1 MSILN
6 VLLNLNKI
14 FPEKANFKDVEI
26 VLGKSGHTS
35 STELFYR
42 NLIYRDFPL
51 GSGEVYVINEKG
63 VVMNLFNDE
72 KGNEWSC
79 NSLVCNIDVHPTLRR
94 LKNIISQITLTSQST
109 LPDLLNYFD
118 LCSPDLLNYFDLC
131 SANFK
136 SISKKGHP
144 EVCQTSHSPCDSQL
158 LFLRHLSPHFP
169 LVRKLI
175 SHIYECQ
182 KAYKRC
188 QGQ

>member
-63 VVMNLFNDE
+63 VVMNLLMMRKEMN
-72 KGNEWSC
+72 
-79 NSLVCNIDVHPTLRR
+79 
-94 LKNIISQITLTSQST
+94 
-109 LPDLLNYFD
+109 
-118 LCSPDLLNYFDLC
+118 
-131 SANFK
+131 
-136 SISKKGHP
+136 GHAI
-144 EVCQTSHSPCDSQL
+144 L
-158 LFLRHLSPHFP
+158 LFVILMFTQHLDD
-169 LVRKLI
+169 
-175 SHIYECQ
+175 
-182 KAYKRC
+182 
-188 QGQ
+188 